1 MSGATLGILVFA
13 LFFIFMFLKMPVA
26 LSMGLSGFIGLLIK
40 LGLTATLEVVGKEFH
55 SQFMSYTLS
64 VVPMFVFMG
73 FLCYHAGIGSG
84 LFNFFNKLVGH
95 KKGGLLYA
103 STFAN
108 AVFGAICGSP
118 TAAGA
123 TMGSICYP
131 EMKKY
136 GYDTTL
142 STASIASGGI
152 LSVLI
157 PPSMAFIMFGILT
170 EESIGGLFMSGI
182 FPGILLMLCFC
193 VAIWVVLK
201 RKPELAPAGPKSTFK
216 ETVKAAI
223 KTIDV
228 IIIFVVCLGGL
239 FIGWFTPTEAGAVG
253 SLAVCI
259 VSLVKRTLTWKV
271 FVRAVK
277 DTAKTT
283 AMVLFLTFGAQI
295 LSRLIT
301 VTGLASIL
309 ASTLGGLAVPP
320 IFILILVVIIIYI
333 LGFFIEALA
342 LTLIVIPV
350 FYPLVV
356 TTLGFDPYFFAALFV
371 LTSSAGMITP
381 PVGLLCYVVS
391 GVCKTPVGKVFKGV
405 WPFLIA
411 TVVATVLLIAF
422 PQLASFLPN
431 L

>member
-1 MSGATLGILVFA
+1 MNGATLGILVFI
-13 LFFIFMFLKMPVA
+13 LFFVFMFLKMPVA

-40 LGLTATLEVVGKEFH
+40 LGFVASLEVISKEFH

-73 FLCYHAGIGSG
+73 FLCFHAGIGGG

-136 GYDTTL
+136 GYDATL

-170 EESIGGLFMSGI
+170 EESIGGLFLSGV
-182 FPGILLMLCFC
+182 FPGILLMLSFC
-193 VAIWVVLK
+193 VAIFFVLR
-201 RKPELAPAGPKSTFK
+201 RKPELAPAGEKATFM
-216 ETVKAAI
+216 ETLKAGL
-223 KTIDV
+223 KMLDV
-228 IIIFVVCLGGL
+228 IFIFIVCLGGL
-239 FIGWFTPTEAGAVG
+239 FIGWFTPTEAGAMG
-253 SLAVCI
+253 AAAVMVVALI
-259 VSLVKRTLTWKV
+259 KRTLTWKV
-271 FVRAVK
+271 LMNSIK
-277 DTAKTT
+277 DTVKTT

-295 LSRLIT
+295 LSRFIT
-301 VTGLASIL
+301 VTGLATTL
-309 ASTLGGLAVPP
+309 ANTLGGLMVPSV
-320 IFILILVVIIIYI
+320 IILILIVIIIYI

-342 LTLIVIPV
+342 LTLIAIPV
-350 FYPLVV
+350 FYPLIV
-356 TTLGFDPYFFAALFV
+356 TTLGYDPYFFAALFV

-391 GVCKTPVGKVFKGV
+391 GVCKVPVANVFKGI
-405 WPFLIA
+405 WPFLAA
-411 TVVATVLLIAF
+411 TAASTIILILV
-422 PQLASFLPN
+422 PQLATFLPN